1 MNISYAQN
9 FEDIMLWRALGHIPH
24 GFYIDVGA
32 HDPTLDS
39 TTRLFYEHGWNGI
52 NLEPSRQWF
61 LRLQEERVRDV
72 NLELGAGATNGV
84 MEFYE
89 FPDTG
94 LSTLDAD
101 VARMHEASGKFSQI
115 VGTIEVRQ
123 LAEICDQHA
132 ESEIHFLKIDVEG
145 AERDVLQGM
154 DFSRYRPWIVVVE
167 STLPLQTKENY
178 SGWES
183 ILLKTNY
190 RFVYFDGLN
199 RFYVAKE
206 KFRELGGKFATPPNV
221 FDDFETYAVARLRE
235 ENSLLIAAAT
245 SERWHEPRETDARE
259 GIGNT
264 LPEHESVGAP
274 PRDPDSR
281 DRKHPN
287 GQTIECTDAN
297 NGREALLQELQDEL
311 SRIKKRIRLSE
322 RTSEIESI
330 RAANAELELEK
341 QGNAVRE
348 LIAARDQQYQVN
360 KLLTAELVAFT
371 NSVSWKLTE
380 PVRWASRPCY
390 WLIDE
395 QLASSEV
402 LVAWLIKT
410 AGFRSVTAALA
421 RFSPNLQRTIDALQ
435 RSRAGAH
442 NTTSPQSPAASIYFN
457 GAALSPRALK
467 IYNALKD
474 AVARHRP
481 EQS

>member
-1 MNISYAQN
+1 
-9 FEDIMLWRALGHIPH
+9 MLWRALGHIPN

-32 HDPTLDS
+32 NDPTLDS
-39 TTRLFYEHGWNGI
+39 TTRLFYENGWNGI

-84 MEFYE
+84 MEFFE
-89 FPDTG
+89 FPNTG

-101 VARMHEASGKFSQI
+101 VAKMHEASGKFDQF
-115 VGTIEVRQ
+115 VRTIEVRQ
-123 LAEICDQHA
+123 LAEICDEHA

-145 AERDVLQGM
+145 AERDVLRGM

-190 RFVYFDGLN
+190 KFVYFDGLN

-221 FDDFETYAVARLRE
+221 FDDFETHAVARLRE

-264 LPEHESVGAP
+264 LPEQDPASAPMHKSHSTDPNSPSGPAMESTDVN
-274 PRDPDSR
+274 RD
-281 DRKHPN
+281 H
-287 GQTIECTDAN
+287 
-297 NGREALLQELQDEL
+297 EALIQELQEKL
-311 SRIKKRIRLSE
+311 NKAEQRVRFSE
-322 RTSEIESI
+322 KNAKINSI
-330 RAANAELELEK
+330 RAVNAELELEK
-341 QGNAVRE
+341 QVNTVRK
-348 LIAARDQQYQVN
+348 LVVARDQQHNVN
-360 KLLTAELVAFT
+360 KLLAAELTAFT
-371 NSVSWKLTE
+371 HSVSWKLTA
-380 PVRWASRPCY
+380 PVRWASRPLY

-395 QLASSEV
+395 QLASSDT
-402 LVAWLIKT
+402 LVQWLINT
-410 AGFRSVTAALA
+410 TGFRSLTAALA
-421 RFSPNLQRTIDALQ
+421 RLSPNLQRTIDAQ
-435 RSRAGAH
+435 HHPKAGGGAGKPPRIK
-442 NTTSPQSPAASIYFN
+442 TGPIYFN
-457 GAALSPRALK
+457 STPLSPRAVR
-467 IYNALKD
+467 IYEELRD
-474 AVARHRP
+474 AVASRRTD
-481 EQS
+481 QT